1 MLNWNLLFIISIFC
15 FVSLRECW
23 AVQRHEVFTMS
34 HHITNLFI
42 VIDVSIFFFFNKC
55 KNSFVLAH
63 MHRLISTAT
72 KCFQFGRLSHS
83 LSPSLFFAQ
92 SVLAHATDW
101 YRWNSDEIPRIFFFV
116 SRTKYSRRMRSQGYA
131 TFSQKLFHWQNN
143 CIQSVAFR
151 FFWWLH
157 Y

>member
-1 MLNWNLLFIISIFC
+1 MKADKKNVYINWNYYLNICHITRYVELKFIIYHFHLLFCVIARMLSRSTSWSFYNVSSHYEFVYCYRC
-15 FVSLRECW
+15 F
-23 AVQRHEVFTMS
+23 H
-34 HHITNLFI
+34 
-42 VIDVSIFFFFNKC
+42 FFFFNKC

-83 LSPSLFFAQ
+83 LSPSFFFAQ

-116 SRTKYSRRMRSQGYA
+116 
-131 TFSQKLFHWQNN
+131 
-143 CIQSVAFR
+143 
-151 FFWWLH
+151 
-157 Y
+157 